1 MQNPGNGE
9 SKRSAEAGRKWKTEE
24 EKEKVRGSEETGR
37 PYLSLDL
44 KGLGPPLK
52 STTA

>member
-24 EKEKVRGSEETGR
+24 EKEKVRESEETGTR
-37 PYLSLDL
+37 A
-44 KGLGPPLK
+44 GQRTEALGV
-52 STTA
+52 